1 MTALAPYLTSYLR
14 DHLPRE
20 RNASPH
26 TVSTYAHAFAL
37 LVRFAA
43 DRLKCR
49 PSDLTVE
56 DMDTELILAFL
67 DHVEAVRSNA
77 ARSRNARFAAIRSF
91 FRYLEYTAPTC
102 LDQALR
108 IRSLPT
114 KRTDKALIDY
124 LTKEEMQVLLDAP
137 NPRTP
142 GGTRDR
148 AMLHLTYACGLRVSE
163 LLSLRLTDFPERSLA
178 TVHIIG
184 KGRRERVLPLW
195 RETQSVMRAWLAIRP
210 DVLAPEVFLNRDR
223 EPMTRDGFAHRLA
236 LHVETAAKKRPSI
249 LGKHVTPHVLRHS
262 CAMHTLAATGDI
274 RKVSLWLGHASLEST
289 EAYLHADPAEKLAV
303 LAAHSSPTVQ
313 KGKFRGPSDKLLEML
328 AQARASAS

>member
-184 KGRRERVLPLW
+184 NGRRERVLPLW

-313 KGKFRGPSDKLLEML
+313 KGKFRGPSDKLLAML